1 MGTFLSS
8 AERIV
13 PVDPFYFKWPAE
25 LEKPSPRVT
34 VVLPGYPARRSAL
47 VFSEYF
53 DEDP

>member
-34 VVLPGYPARRSAL
+34 VVLPMCPPNAQHPFFPQAFNLG
-47 VFSEYF
+47 
-53 DEDP
+53 